1 MAIREQDIVVIEPA
15 PQSRLESV
23 FLPEVF
29 KGLGTTLKHMAG
41 SVAKGNLGG
50 MLGVGKLNKALE
62 YPDVRREDIPV
73 EEGGLFRSYYRG
85 VHRLNRDEDG
95 RVKCVACF
103 MCQTAC
109 PAHCIHIEG
118 GPSPWDDREKYPVKF
133 DLDELRCIYCGM
145 CEEAC
150 PVDAIE
156 LTPTYD
162 IVGLTRQEMIFDKGK
177 LLAVYD
183 QTVKQKP
190 M

>member
-1 MAIREQDIVVIEPA
+1 MPITESDIVNVD
-15 PQSRLESV
+15 QSPLNQYEAV

-29 KGLGTTLKHMAG
+29 KGLGTTLKHIVGSAG
-41 SVAKGNLGG
+41 LTKR
-50 MLGVGKLNKALE
+50 KAMKTFE
-62 YPDVRREDIPV
+62 YPEERREDMPV
-73 EEGGLFRSYYRG
+73 EEGGAHLGNFRG

-118 GPSPWDDREKYPVKF
+118 TESPWDDREKYPIKF
-133 DLDELRCIYCGM
+133 DLDELRCIFCGM

-156 LTPTYD
+156 LTYAYD
-162 IVGLTRQEMIFDKGK
+162 IVGMTRNEMIFDKEK

-183 QTVKQKP
+183 QTVERKP